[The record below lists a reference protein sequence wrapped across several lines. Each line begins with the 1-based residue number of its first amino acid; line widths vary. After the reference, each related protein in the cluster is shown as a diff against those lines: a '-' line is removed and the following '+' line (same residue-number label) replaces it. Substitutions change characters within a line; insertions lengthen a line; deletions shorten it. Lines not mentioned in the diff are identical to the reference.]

1 MKALKIFFCSAILLA
16 SISTLYAGE
25 AILYGGTQKPGKLQF
40 STDVVALPG
49 DILEG
54 GYGST
59 YGFRY
64 SKGGVIGIEESLS
77 FSPRFARGGVHAF
90 QMDTNLLVQA
100 PGKVAPYATAG
111 IGFIATWGQ
120 SYPSEPDPVQMASF
134 AFNLGREFTINYGGG
149 VKFRRC
155 LGPMGFDF
163 DVRGYTIPNAW
174 DGSLNLMQTSF
185 GLVFTW

>member
-1 MKALKIFFCSAILLA
+1 MRALKIFLCSAIILA

-25 AILYGGTQKPGKLQF
+25 AILFGGTQKPGKLEF
-40 STDVVALPG
+40 NSDVVSVPV
-49 DILEG
+49 DMLEG

-64 SKGGVIGIEESLS
+64 SKGGIIGIEESIS
-77 FSPRFARGGVHAF
+77 FSPRFARGGVRAF

-100 PGKVAPYATAG
+100 PGRVAPYATAG

-120 SYPSEPDPVQMASF
+120 NFPDEADPVEMASF

-149 VKFRRC
+149 IKFRRC

-163 DVRGYTIPNAW
+163 DVRGYTIPSAR
-174 DGSLNLMQTSF
+174 DGSLNLIQTSL